1 MDELK
6 LILKAKKKDRQSVT
20 ILYEM
25 YQHQWYALCLRY
37 QKNEA
42 DACDVLQ
49 ESVIKVFQNIKAYD
63 PDKGEFGGW
72 AYRVVLNENLQYL
85 RKAKRHSHD
94 DLEQVFDLQDNRETA
109 LERVSAQELTALIQ
123 QLPTGYRTV
132 FNLYVIEGYGHKEIA
147 KKLGISEG
155 TSKSQLSKS
164 KAMLRRKLEILN
176 TA

>member
-109 LERVSAQELTALIQ
+109 LERISAQELTALIQ

>member
-6 LILKAKKKDRQSVT
+6 LISKAKKKDRQSVT

-49 ESVIKVFQNIKAYD
+49 EAVIKVFQNIKAYD

-85 RKAKRHSHD
+85 RKAKRNSHD
-94 DLEQVFDLQDNRETA
+94 DLELVFDLQDNRETA

-147 KKLGISEG
+147 EKLGISEG

>member
-6 LILKAKKKDRQSVT
+6 LILKVKKKDRQSLTV
-20 ILYEM
+20 LYEM
-25 YQHQWYALCLRY
+25 YQHQWFTLCLRY
-37 QKNEA
+37 QKNQA

-49 ESVIKVFQNIKAYD
+49 EAVIKVFENIKSYN

-85 RKAKRHSHD
+85 RKEKRKSHEG
-94 DLEQVFDLQDNRETA
+94 LEQVFDLKDNRETA

-123 QLPTGYRTV
+123 QLPAGYRTV
-132 FNLYVIEGYGHKEIA
+132 FNLYVIEGYSHKEIA
-147 KKLGISEG
+147 VQLGISEG

-164 KAMLRRKLEILN
+164 KAMLRRRLEIMN